1 MPLEAGLDQAL
12 DGYLA
17 QFSQTAQEQELR
29 DKAFLEL
36 KGFGA
41 LQPYLDNPQI
51 EEIWINRPHEIHFWG
66 LSGHQRDLIELSEA
80 EIRNLVHRMLRSS
93 SRRIDRSW
101 PFVDAALPDGS
112 RLHVVIPDVT
122 RTYWSINIRKFR
134 REKVTL
140 DELVKLGTITVDQ
153 LDKLRSAIRDQKSI
167 LISGAT
173 QAGKT
178 TLMTALLSELR
189 TDERLVSAE
198 DTFEL
203 ALEHSD
209 WVAMQTRSGNSE
221 GLVEISLREL
231 VRQALR
237 MRPSRIAIGE
247 VRGPESLDM
256 LIALNSGIPGICTIH
271 ANSARAALR
280 KLMTLPLLAGENI
293 TEAFLRP
300 TIAAAF
306 QMAIHCTRQADGSR
320 QVTEILE
327 VSDELL

>member
-1 MPLEAGLDQAL
+1 MPLEAGLDLAL
-12 DGYLA
+12 DGHLE

-29 DKAFLEL
+29 DRAFMEL
-36 KGFGA
+36 KGFGI
-41 LQPYLDNPQI
+41 LQPYLDDPLI

-66 LSGHQRDLIELSEA
+66 ISGHQRDLIELSEA

-101 PFVDAALPDGS
+101 PFVDAALSDGS

-140 DELVKLGTITVDQ
+140 DELVKLGTINVDQ

-178 TLMTALLSELR
+178 TVMTALLSELR

-300 TIAAAF
+300 TIVAAF
-306 QMAIHCTRQADGSR
+306 QVALHCTRQADGSR

-327 VSDELL
+327 VADELL

>member
-12 DGYLA
+12 DGYLER
-17 QFSQTAQEQELR
+17 FSQTAQEQELR
-29 DKAFLEL
+29 DRAFLEL

-101 PFVDAALPDGS
+101 PFVDAALSDGS

-140 DELVKLGTITVDQ
+140 DELVKLGTINVDQ

-300 TIAAAF
+300 TIVAAF
-306 QMAIHCTRQADGSR
+306 QVALHCTRQADGSR

-327 VSDELL
+327 VADELL